1 MQMTAADLRIGDLLP
16 AAVRLAWE
24 QIPAPDGPGLTAEQA
39 LSIVKNDPAYHLSPE
54 VLELLA
60 QSALTAEFERRRSRD
75 DAA

>member
-1 MQMTAADLRIGDLLP
+1 MKSANLDLGQLLP

-39 LSIVKNDPAYHLSPE
+39 LSIVKNDPAYDLPTAM
-54 VLELLA
+54 LELLT
-60 QSALTAEFERRRSRD
+60 QSALTAEFERRRSRR